1 MILMPSHEMP
11 DIVTETRQLFT
22 ELIQSRRQD
31 YDTSDLNDL
40 RNRIVEMNGRLVRQV
55 ASRMV
60 HRCSLDF
67 DELVQIGHLGLIK
80 AVERFDPGTGY
91 AFSSFAVPLIR
102 GEILHYLRDQ
112 VSLVR
117 VSRRLLELHARGA
130 KLQEA
135 MANASGRY
143 PTQSE
148 LCAALETTPKRWQQA
163 CQAKRSL
170 RVYSLDQ
177 HVGALEDERESLRL
191 AETLS
196 AQFQE
201 EDAAELYAHLHYFVA
216 RLGADAQRLLRWRVF
231 DGLSHRELAH
241 REGVSM
247 RVISRRLHTTL
258 QQLHHQLKPMV
269 VEPACPQPPQQ
280 HCPSTPAHPH
290 RSTHGQ

>member
-1 MILMPSHEMP
+1 MPSHEVP

-22 ELIQSRRQD
+22 ALIQSRRQN
-31 YDTSDLNDL
+31 YDTPDLTDL

-60 HRCSLDF
+60 HRCCLDF

-80 AVERFDPGTGY
+80 AVERFDPDTGY

-102 GEILHYLRDQ
+102 GEILHYLRDRL
-112 VSLVR
+112 SLIR
-117 VSRRLLELHARGA
+117 VSRRLLELHSRGA

-135 MANASGRY
+135 MANRSGRY
-143 PTQSE
+143 PTESE
-148 LCAALETTPKRWQQA
+148 LCAALEITPRRWQQA
-163 CQAKRSL
+163 CHAKRSL

-177 HVGALEDERESLRL
+177 CAVAPEDEGESLRL
-191 AETLS
+191 VEALS
-196 AQFQE
+196 PQPQE
-201 EDAAELYAHLHYFVA
+201 EDNSELYAHLHYFIA

-247 RVISRRLHTTL
+247 RVISRRLHATL
-258 QQLHHQLKPMV
+258 QQLQHQLGPMM
-269 VEPACPQPPQQ
+269 VEPAPPRPPQQ
-280 HCPSTPAHPH
+280 RCPSTPTHPH
-290 RSTHGQ
+290 RGAHGQ